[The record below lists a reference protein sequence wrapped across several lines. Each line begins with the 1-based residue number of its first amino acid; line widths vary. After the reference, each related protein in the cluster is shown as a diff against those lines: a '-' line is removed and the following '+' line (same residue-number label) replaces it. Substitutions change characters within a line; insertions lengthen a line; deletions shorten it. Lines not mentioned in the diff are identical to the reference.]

1 MLDPGLTCVTL
12 LAVLPLIAL
21 VWAIAMRGRVGPGI
35 LVLAGGLTAAVAIA
49 GVAGLTLPVNWSTS
63 IFSAAGAS
71 TDAPPPGTWQLRFDA
86 TIGVLLAALGLAVS
100 LLGVTT
106 RNAPGR
112 LRSIVLAMWTIAVW
126 FWLVDTVWLAVILQ
140 GALLALGF
148 LLIAAQPAGSVG
160 GRAARTL
167 WVTVCCA
174 DVALLLVALGW
185 SLESGAASFSDAGS
199 AAAVLQ
205 VASRTSA
212 AVSALGTLLWL
223 GTLGRTLQF
232 PLGLACDHARQP
244 HGLTMGAVTTLVLGS
259 VGWRWLAAGQI
270 WFNVS
275 PQAGDLV
282 FAGSALGGLAA
293 AWFALCSDDPRTRVA
308 WLTTVPWSFAAAAI
322 LENGAPGHWTSLMI
336 AITGLLASAWLYG
349 LWESDEVES
358 ATDGPTAEA
367 SSVFIF
373 RSLGG
378 GQVVSGQ
385 FSGKLEQVFRLF
397 TSDAGT
403 ASATGAVT
411 ARGGRLAVLLGC
423 VGLLLAPAILGQVG
437 DRRDSVVVT
446 ASSPNSA
453 ENVGEPARTA
463 GRPWWPGWARSAAL
477 GLAALAA
484 TLLISETQGS
494 SETRFPLGLVAGG
507 GVVLCSPWIMF
518 GAPPFAAVRAQFIA
532 DASLP
537 ATACAA
543 VAVGVLT
550 GVWESR
556 RSETAPRRRWLEPWS
571 RLGKRR
577 LYLRQICFF
586 GLNLPIRGLA
596 QVTRFL
602 DWFLWDAIVA
612 GTLGRLPRWG
622 ADAEIDLHRSEP
634 GFYALSLCLAATVVA
649 FTLMWLGQ

>member
-1 MLDPGLTCVTL
+1 MLDPGRTCVTL
-12 LAVLPLIAL
+12 LAVLPLIAV
-21 VWAIAMRGRVGPGI
+21 VWAIAMRGRIGRGI
-35 LVLAGGLTAAVAIA
+35 LVLAGGLTTAVAIA
-49 GVAGLTLPVNWSTS
+49 GVAGLTLPVTCSTS
-63 IFSAAGAS
+63 IMWEPGVS
-71 TDAPPPGTWQLRFDA
+71 TDAPPLGTWQLRFDA
-86 TIGVLLAALGLAVS
+86 TIGLFLAALGLAVS
-100 LLGVTT
+100 LLGVTART
-106 RNAPGR
+106 APGR
-112 LRSIVLAMWTIAVW
+112 SRSIVLAMWMIAVW

-160 GRAARTL
+160 GGAARTL
-167 WVTVCCA
+167 WLTVCCA

-199 AAAVLQ
+199 AAAVSQ

-232 PLGLACDHARQP
+232 PFGLACDHARQP
-244 HGLTMGAVTTLVLGS
+244 HGLTMGAVTTLPLGA
-259 VGWRWLAAGQI
+259 VGWRWLAAGQV
-270 WFNVS
+270 WFGAS

-282 FAGSALGGLAA
+282 SAGSALGGLAA

-308 WLTTVPWSFAAAAI
+308 WLATVPWSFAASAM
-322 LENGAPGHWTSLMI
+322 LENGSAGHWTSLMI

-358 ATDGPTAEA
+358 ATDTPTPGA
-367 SSVFIF
+367 SPMFFF
-373 RSLGG
+373 RSVGG

-385 FSGKLEQVFRLF
+385 FSGKLEQVFQLF
-397 TSDAGT
+397 TGGPGT
-403 ASATGAVT
+403 ASTTGAVT
-411 ARGGRLAVLLGC
+411 ARGGRLAVLVGC
-423 VGLLLAPAILGQVG
+423 VGLLLAPAMLGQVG
-437 DRRDSVVVT
+437 DRSDSVVVT
-446 ASSPNSA
+446 MSSPDSA
-453 ENVGEPARTA
+453 ENDGAPARTG
-463 GRPWWPGWARSAAL
+463 GRPRWPGWARSAAL

-484 TLLISETQGS
+484 TLLISETQTS
-494 SETRFPLGLVAGG
+494 SETRFPAGLVAGG
-507 GVVLCSPWIMF
+507 GVVLFSPWIMF
-518 GAPPFAAVRAQFIA
+518 GAPPFADVRTQLIA
-532 DASLP
+532 DSRPL

-543 VAVGVLT
+543 VAVGVLA

-556 RSETAPRRRWLEPWS
+556 RSGAAPRRRWIEPWS

-612 GTLGRLPRWG
+612 RTLGRLPRWG
-622 ADAEIDLHRSEP
+622 SDAEIDLHRSEP
-634 GFYALSLCLAATVVA
+634 GFYALSFCLAATAVA